1 MLTYA
6 KRMQVELRGRSEE
19 ERQTALHML
28 VHLPADPSL
37 LLLDNTD
44 ANAMAGDALLNV
56 SDTILVEVK
65 GEYKEVPYRFSSQLK
80 ASCSSSLRPRV

>member
-6 KRMQVELRGRSEE
+6 MRMQVELRGRSEE

-44 ANAMAGDALLNV
+44 ANAMAEDMLLNV

-65 GEYKEVPYRFSSQLK
+65 GEFKEVPYRFSSQLK
-80 ASCSSSLRPRV
+80 ASYSSSLRPRV